1 MSLPFALGLTSF
13 SALARQ
19 TFRTRFARHRTPS
32 HAADAV
38 QRIASTHSYIR
49 VFPELSRLCGTFSM
63 IAASGLLQS
72 PLGANVAPVAFWV
85 ATTSVSGDFDASR
98 FVNCDST

>member
-1 MSLPFALGLTSF
+1 MSLPFVLGLTSF

-38 QRIASTHSYIR
+38 QRSASTHSYIR

-72 PLGANVAPVAFWV
+72 PLGANALHPL
-85 ATTSVSGDFDASR
+85 R
-98 FVNCDST
+98 FGLPRLQLAAISTHRDL